1 MSRPNRLVIKLA
13 TGISEPEHVA
23 QAFSVA
29 TTALASGVEVSF
41 WLAGDAAWL
50 ALPGKAEEFRLE
62 HSAPLHELLASLV
75 AHATV
80 TLCTQCAVRRN
91 IKDGDQIS
99 GIRIAGSATF
109 VEEIMQEQT
118 QALVY

>member
-1 MSRPNRLVIKLA
+1 MSRSNRLVIKLA
-13 TGISEPEHVA
+13 SGVNEAERVA

-29 TTALASGVEVSF
+29 TTALASGVEVSL
-41 WLAGDAAWL
+41 WLTGEAAWL

-62 HSAPLHELLASLV
+62 HAAPLHELLSSLV
-75 AHATV
+75 ENASV

-91 IKDGDQIS
+91 INDGDQIS

-109 VEEIMQEQT
+109 VEEIMGEKT

>member
-1 MSRPNRLVIKLA
+1 MARSTHLVIKLA
-13 TGISEPEHVA
+13 TGVNDAERVA

-29 TTALASGVEVSF
+29 STALAAGIDVSF

-50 ALPGKAEEFRLE
+50 ALPGKAEEFSLP
-62 HSAPLHELLASLV
+62 HSAPLHELLAALITD
-75 AHATV
+75 ATV

-91 IKDGDQIS
+91 INDGDQIS

-109 VEEIMQEQT
+109 VEEITSEAT

>member
-1 MSRPNRLVIKLA
+1 MARASRLIIKLTA
-13 TGISEPEHVA
+13 GAQDAERVA

-29 TTALASGVEVSF
+29 TTALASGISVSF
-41 WLAGDAAWL
+41 WLTGEASWF
-50 ALPGKAEEFRLE
+50 ALPGKTSEFSLP
-62 HSAPLHELLASLV
+62 HSAPLDQMLATLI
-75 AHATV
+75 AETTV

-91 IKDGDQIS
+91 INDGDQIS

-109 VEEIMQEQT
+109 VEEIMGDAT

>member
-1 MSRPNRLVIKLA
+1 MSRSNNLVIKLTSGVDEA
-13 TGISEPEHVA
+13 ERVA

-29 TTALASGVEVSF
+29 TTAQAAGLEVSL
-41 WLAGDAAWL
+41 WLTGEAAWL
-50 ALPGKAEEFRLE
+50 ALPGRAAEFTLE
-62 HSAPLHELLASLV
+62 HAAPLHELLASLLESS
-75 AHATV
+75 AV

-91 IKDGDQIS
+91 INEGDQIP

-109 VEEIMQEQT
+109 VEEIMREST

>member
-1 MSRPNRLVIKLA
+1 MARSTHLVIKLA
-13 TGISEPEHVA
+13 TGVDDAERVS

-29 TTALASGVEVSF
+29 STALAAGINVSF

-50 ALPGKAEEFRLE
+50 SLPGKAEEFSLP
-62 HSAPLHELLASLV
+62 HSAPIHEMLAALITN
-75 AHATV
+75 ATV

-91 IKDGDQIS
+91 IKDGDQIP

-109 VEEIMQEQT
+109 VEEITSEAT

>member
-1 MSRPNRLVIKLA
+1 MARASRLVIKLA
-13 TGISEPEHVA
+13 CGVEDAERVA

-29 TTALASGVEVSF
+29 TTAVAAGVDVSL
-41 WLAGDAAWL
+41 WLTGEAAWL
-50 ALPGKAEEFRLE
+50 ALPGKAEEFSLPF
-62 HSAPLHELLASLV
+62 SAPLHEMLANLIENAS
-75 AHATV
+75 V

-91 IKDGDQIS
+91 INDGDQIT

-109 VEEIMQEQT
+109 VEEITGEAT

>member
-1 MSRPNRLVIKLA
+1 MARSSRLVVKLA
-13 TGISEPEHVA
+13 SGVADAERVA

-29 TTALASGVEVSF
+29 SAALAAGIDVSL
-41 WLAGDAAWL
+41 WLTGEAAWL
-50 ALPGKAEEFRLE
+50 ALAGKAEEFSLP
-62 HSAPLHELLASLV
+62 HSAPLHELLSTLIEDAS
-75 AHATV
+75 V

-91 IKDGDQIS
+91 INDGDQIK

-109 VEEIMQEQT
+109 VEEITRELT

>member
-1 MSRPNRLVIKLA
+1 MPRSTHLVIKLA
-13 TGISEPEHVA
+13 TGIDDAERVA

-29 TTALASGVEVSF
+29 TTALASGIEVSF
-41 WLAGDAAWL
+41 WLAGEASWL
-50 ALPGKAEEFRLE
+50 ALPGKAEEFTLA
-62 HSAPLHELLASLV
+62 HSAPLHELLASLIQN
-75 AHATV
+75 ATV

-99 GIRIAGSATF
+99 GIRIAGSTLF
-109 VEEIMQEQT
+109 VEEITNEST